1 MGEISVKADGM
12 AGGTHVADGPLTTV
26 NIREVSG
33 DLLRNDVDSRVA
45 RVRPMATPV
54 DQISRMIGARRAASM
69 VVDYYSVDTKAQSAR
84 GIGDLK
90 ALNDQHGSGRTVYE
104 IATDNDNIFAPT
116 DTIMVMGA
124 KGVADSSGE
133 AAPALVLYV
142 VGRGEGGQGLHV
154 IAVNAGESGETDEEI
169 NGKTLVRMGRAAAE
183 LDVQTPQFEAL
194 PRKARNY
201 CQIFKAQVEQSI
213 LARQSA
219 KETGWTF
226 SDQEEVAIMDMRL
239 GMEKSFL
246 FGTKARVTD
255 PLRSD
260 EVLFTGGIW
269 NQAGSDF
276 SYTTINENTL
286 IDLMKSA
293 FTGTNAGS
301 GRKVL
306 LAGSELTAL
315 LNKIS
320 YTRVAQASDKV
331 THWGIDFSEIR
342 SKFGSLYVIHAE
354 VFDQCGHEYDGLV
367 IDPEYLVKYV
377 HVPFKVERLDLRK
390 SGQRNTEA
398 VVATEAS
405 CLALRHPKSYVR
417 VTRSV

>member
-1 MGEISVKADGM
+1 
-12 AGGTHVADGPLTTV
+12 
-26 NIREVSG
+26 
-33 DLLRNDVDSRVA
+33 
-45 RVRPMATPV
+45 
-54 DQISRMIGARRAASM
+54 
-69 VVDYYSVDTKAQSAR
+69 
-84 GIGDLK
+84 
-90 ALNDQHGSGRTVYE
+90 
-104 IATDNDNIFAPT
+104 
-116 DTIMVMGA
+116 
-124 KGVADSSGE
+124 
-133 AAPALVLYV
+133 
-142 VGRGEGGQGLHV
+142 
-154 IAVNAGESGETDEEI
+154 
-169 NGKTLVRMGRAAAE
+169 MGRAAAE

-405 CLALRHPKSYVR
+405 CLALRHPKSHVR

>member
-1 MGEISVKADGM
+1 MGEISVKVEGM

-26 NIREVSG
+26 NIREASA

-54 DQISRMIGARRAASM
+54 DQISRMIGARRASSM
-69 VVDYYSVDTKAQSAR
+69 VVEYYSVDTKAQTAQASTELR
-84 GIGDLK
+84 IIGDT
-90 ALNDQHGSGRTVYE
+90 HGSGLPVYE
-104 IATDNDNIFAPT
+104 LTTDNDTVFAVT
-116 DTIMVMGA
+116 DTIMVKGA
-124 KGVADSSGE
+124 KGEPETTGGE
-133 AAPALVLYV
+133 APDLVLYV
-142 VGRGEGGQGLHV
+142 VGRGDGGQGLHV
-154 IAVNAGESGETDEEI
+154 IAVNTGESGEVSAEVS
-169 NGKTLVRMGRAAAE
+169 GKTLVRMGRAAAE

-201 CQIFKAQVEQSI
+201 CQIFKAQVEQSV
-213 LARQSA
+213 LARLSS

-260 EVLFTGGIW
+260 
-269 NQAGSDF
+269 
-276 SYTTINENTL
+276 TL
-286 IDLMKSA
+286 IDLMKTA
-293 FTGTNAGS
+293 FTGSNAGS

-377 HVPFKVERLDLRK
+377 HVPFRVERLDLRK

-405 CLALRHPKSYVR
+405 CLALRHPKSHVR